1 MLWRTVASGVFS
13 MSFMNL
19 SKADPA
25 ASRCSFPGTF
35 LATPHFEIQLS
46 KFKVRVKLKCI
57 EMECRS

>member
-1 MLWRTVASGVFS
+1 MLWRTVAGDVFS

-25 ASRCSFPGTF
+25 TSRCPFPGTF

-46 KFKVRVKLKCI
+46 KFEVRVKLKCI
-57 EMECRS
+57 EMECRP